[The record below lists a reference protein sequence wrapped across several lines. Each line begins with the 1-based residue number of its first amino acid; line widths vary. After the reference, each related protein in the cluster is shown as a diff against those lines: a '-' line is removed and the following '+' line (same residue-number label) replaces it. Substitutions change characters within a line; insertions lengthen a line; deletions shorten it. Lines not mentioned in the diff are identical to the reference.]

1 MWLLLFFSYLC
12 CPSLPVVAEND
23 DVVAAV
29 LFLFM
34 LPILYVVVA
43 ANDDVVAVVLF
54 LFMLPIPACC
64 C

>member
-1 MWLLLFFSYLC
+1 M
-12 CPSLPVVAEND
+12 VV
-23 DVVAAV
+23 AV

-34 LPILYVVVA
+34 LPILSAVA
-43 ANDDVVAVVLF
+43 ENDDVVVAVLF

>member
-1 MWLLLFFSYLC
+1 MWLLLFFSYLCCPSLRVVAENDDVVVAVLSYLC

-23 DVVAAV
+23 DVAA
-29 LFLFM
+29 
-34 LPILYVVVA
+34 A
-43 ANDDVVAVVLF
+43 VLF

>member
-12 CPSLPVVAEND
+12 CPSRPVVAENDDVVVAVLFLFMLPILSVVAEND

-34 LPILYVVVA
+34 LPI
-43 ANDDVVAVVLF
+43 
-54 LFMLPIPACC
+54 PACC

>member
-1 MWLLLFFSYLC
+1 M
-12 CPSLPVVAEND
+12 VV
-23 DVVAAV
+23 AV

-34 LPILYVVVA
+34 LPILSVVA
-43 ANDDVVAVVLF
+43 ENDDVVVAVLF

>member
-12 CPSLPVVAEND
+12 CLSLPVVAENDDVVGAVLFLFMLPILSVVAEND

-34 LPILYVVVA
+34 LPI
-43 ANDDVVAVVLF
+43 
-54 LFMLPIPACC
+54 PACC